1 MKSWIRDHP
10 IAAAAIGTLL
20 AIAATTAMDAVGLSN
35 FSAFPLIP
43 CLSCSGTCNGC
54 RAPRLVR
61 HLPYAFNPSALLRS
75 RCSEN
80 FPIIRL
86 VNLQKRCTDFR
97 L

>member
-43 CLSCSGTCNGC
+43 LFVLFWYLQRMS
-54 RAPRLVR
+54 RAEIGSTSAIRVQS
-61 HLPYAFNPSALLRS
+61 FGPSS
-75 RCSEN
+75 VEM
-80 FPIIRL
+80 
-86 VNLQKRCTDFR
+86 
-97 L
+97 